1 MERTGVVCEAYDL
14 LEAHDEF
21 ERLEDRG
28 EQIGR
33 PIPGAR
39 PCWRRTR
46 GGCRALSLCLS
57 VRGSRKCKQIN
68 ANHKTNLPSFGGRR
82 LKARW
87 VKNRRDRRP
96 LRIPSI

>member
-14 LEAHDEF
+14 LEAHDEP

-33 PIPGAR
+33 PIPGAKR
-39 PCWRRTR
+39 CWRRYSR
-46 GGCRALSLCLS
+46 RMLSLCLS
-57 VRGSRKCKQIN
+57 VRGSRKCKRVN
-68 ANHKTNLPSFGGRR
+68 ANHKPNLPSFGGRR

-87 VKNRRDRRP
+87 VKNR
-96 LRIPSI
+96 